1 MDQIAPSSPAVLATT
16 PPLSERMHD
25 TLARVLADKAL
36 EVLAKV
42 KADPRHEMEE
52 RAAAAPR
59 PRPFTRAL
67 CDAVGEGRTGLIAE
81 IKRRS
86 PSGGEIRPGLD
97 PREVAAGYCRAGAV
111 CLSVLTD
118 DKYFGGSGDDL
129 KAARAACEAPVLRKD
144 FILDPWQVFE
154 ARAMGADA
162 VLLILAALSDAQAS
176 EMEDVAR
183 GLDMAVLAE
192 VHDEEELERAL
203 GLETRLIGINNRDL
217 RTLVTDI
224 ATTERLAP
232 LVPLDRIPVAES
244 GLRTPDDVRRMA
256 DAGARCILVGEHLLR
271 QPDPEAAAR
280 ALIGAA

>member
-1 MDQIAPSSPAVLATT
+1 MDQIAPPSPAALA
-16 PPLSERMHD
+16 PAAALSERMHD
-25 TLARVLADKAL
+25 SLARVLADKAV
-36 EVLAKV
+36 EVLQKV
-42 KADPRHEMEE
+42 RADSRHEVEE
-52 RAAAAPR
+52 RAAAAPP
-59 PRPFTRAL
+59 PRDFTRAL
-67 CDAVGEGRTGLIAE
+67 CDAVGEGRVGLVAE

-86 PSGGEIRPGLD
+86 PSGGDIRPGLD
-97 PREVAAGYCRAGAV
+97 PAGVAAGYCRAGAV

-118 DKYFGGSGDDL
+118 EKYFGGSADDL
-129 KAARAACEAPVLRKD
+129 RAARAACGAPALRKD
-144 FILDPWQVFE
+144 FLVDPWQVYE
-154 ARAMGADA
+154 SRAMGADC
-162 VLLILAALSDAQAS
+162 VLLIMAALSDAQAS

-183 GLDMAVLAE
+183 SLDMSVLVE

-217 RTLVTDI
+217 RTLRTDL

-244 GLRTPDDVRRMA
+244 GLRTADDVRRMA